1 MQYGWGCGM
10 AHSNLTQEE
19 IDELSRRVRLKI
31 LHEDDEVVLMTAPN
45 EEQLESIIKELISYK
60 PMNLREIHT
69 ILSGIASEDKI
80 RRALNALLDR
90 GEAYITN
97 DGRYI
102 ST

>member
-1 MQYGWGCGM
+1 M
-10 AHSNLTQEE
+10 ANLTQDEIEE
-19 IDELSRRVRLKI
+19 LARRVRLKI
-31 LHEDDEVVLMTAPN
+31 LHEDEEVVLMTAPN

-60 PMNLREIHT
+60 PMNLREIHI

-80 RRALNALLDR
+80 RRALNSLLDR

-102 ST
+102 SS

>member
-1 MQYGWGCGM
+1 MT
-10 AHSNLTQEE
+10 NLTQDEIEE
-19 IDELSRRVRLKI
+19 LARRVRLKI
-31 LHEDDEVVLMTAPN
+31 LHEDEEVVLMTAPN

-60 PMNLREIHT
+60 PMNLREIHI

-80 RRALNALLDR
+80 RRALNSLLDR
-90 GEAYITN
+90 GEAYITS

>member
-1 MQYGWGCGM
+1 M
-10 AHSNLTQEE
+10 ANLTQDEIEE
-19 IDELSRRVRLKI
+19 LARRVRLKI
-31 LHEDDEVVLMTAPN
+31 LHEDEEVVLMTAPN

-60 PMNLREIHT
+60 PMNLREIHI

-80 RRALNALLDR
+80 RRALNSLLDR
-90 GEAYITN
+90 GEAYITS